1 MSVVTTAR
9 NMVSVPFVDLRA
21 QYALLSGDIEETIL
35 RSLRSTDYILGD
47 EVEFFEQEF
56 AAYCGTDF
64 AVGVDS
70 GFSALELALRAYGI
84 GPGDEVITV
93 ANTFVATAFAIS
105 STGATPILVDIAPD
119 TFNLDVNQLE
129 GVITTKTKAIIPVH
143 LYGHPGEMDC
153 VMDVAGK
160 HGLVVIEDACQAHGA
175 RYRQQ
180 RAGSIGHAAAFS
192 FYPAKNL
199 GACGDGGMVV
209 TNDPRVAKEIRMLR
223 NYGQREKYLHS
234 VQGYNRRLDTLQ
246 ASVLRVKLRHLDDW
260 NSERRN
266 HAELYG
272 RLLGGSAVEIPSTS
286 HLTEPVWHLYVVRS
300 TFRAKLQAWLGEH
313 NISTGIHYPVPVHL
327 QPAYRSLGYHRG
339 DFPVSEQYSEEI
351 LSLPM
356 YAELSPALIERV
368 AEVIVEFEPGKTRTA
383 SRLQEENDI
392 VERAPVLRP
401 GTDFDKKSA

>member
-9 NMVSVPFVDLRA
+9 NMVSVPFVDLQA
-21 QYALLSGDIEETIL
+21 QYALLSDEIEETIL

-47 EVEFFEQEF
+47 EVEIFEQEF

-105 STGATPILVDIAPD
+105 STGATPILVDIAFD

-129 GVITTKTKAIIPVH
+129 GVITPKTKAIIPVH
-143 LYGHPGEMDC
+143 LYGHPAEMDC
-153 VMDVAGK
+153 IMDVAGK
-160 HGLVVIEDACQAHGA
+160 HGLIVIEDACQAHGA

-272 RLLGGSAVEIPSTS
+272 RLLGGSTVEIPLTS
-286 HLTEPVWHLYVVRS
+286 QLTEPVWHLYVVRS
-300 TFRAKLQAWLGEH
+300 TVRAKLQAWLDEH

-339 DFPVSEQYSEEI
+339 DFPVSERYCEEI

-356 YAELSPALIERV
+356 YAELSPTLIERV
-368 AEVIVEFEPGKTRTA
+368 VEVIVEFG
-383 SRLQEENDI
+383 Q
-392 VERAPVLRP
+392 
-401 GTDFDKKSA
+401 DKP

>member
-1 MSVVTTAR
+1 
-9 NMVSVPFVDLRA
+9 MVSVPFVDLQA
-21 QYALLSGDIEETIL
+21 QYALLSDEIEETIL

-47 EVEFFEQEF
+47 EVEIFEQEF

-105 STGATPILVDIAPD
+105 STGATPILVDIAFD

-129 GVITTKTKAIIPVH
+129 GVITPKTKAIIPVH
-143 LYGHPGEMDC
+143 LYGHPAEMDC
-153 VMDVAGK
+153 IMDVAGK
-160 HGLVVIEDACQAHGA
+160 HGLIVIEDACQAHGA

-272 RLLGGSAVEIPSTS
+272 RLLGGSTVEIPLTS
-286 HLTEPVWHLYVVRS
+286 QLTEPVWHLYVVRS
-300 TFRAKLQAWLGEH
+300 TVRAKLQAWLDEH

-339 DFPVSEQYSEEI
+339 DFPVSERYCEEI

-356 YAELSPALIERV
+356 YAELSPTLIERV
-368 AEVIVEFEPGKTRTA
+368 VEVIVEFG
-383 SRLQEENDI
+383 Q
-392 VERAPVLRP
+392 
-401 GTDFDKKSA
+401 DKP

>member
-1 MSVVTTAR
+1 MMERLMSVVTTAR
-9 NMVSVPFVDLRA
+9 NMVSVPFVDLQA
-21 QYALLSGDIEETIL
+21 QYALLSDEIEETIL

-47 EVEFFEQEF
+47 EVEIFEQEF

-105 STGATPILVDIAPD
+105 STGATPILVDIAFD

-129 GVITTKTKAIIPVH
+129 GVITPKTKAIIPVH
-143 LYGHPGEMDC
+143 LYGHPAEMDC
-153 VMDVAGK
+153 IMDVAGK
-160 HGLVVIEDACQAHGA
+160 HGLIVIEDACQAHGA

-272 RLLGGSAVEIPSTS
+272 RLLGGSTVEIPLTS
-286 HLTEPVWHLYVVRS
+286 QLTEPVWHLYVVRS
-300 TFRAKLQAWLGEH
+300 TVRAKLQAWLDEH

-339 DFPVSEQYSEEI
+339 DFPVSERYCEEI

-356 YAELSPALIERV
+356 YAELSPTLIERV
-368 AEVIVEFEPGKTRTA
+368 VEVIVEFG
-383 SRLQEENDI
+383 Q
-392 VERAPVLRP
+392 
-401 GTDFDKKSA
+401 DKP